1 LTRIWRY
8 LSDAERHRHDVA
20 GYTVSQPLERMTLA
34 RWFAWSFVAT
44 FCAALMILYG

>member
-1 LTRIWRY
+1 
-8 LSDAERHRHDVA
+8 
-20 GYTVSQPLERMTLA
+20 VSHPLERMTLA